1 MTRAWNGVWLTVAFL
16 AELAA
21 LAALAYGGWRI
32 PGPTGLRV
40 VLAVAAPTGAAVLWG
55 LFAAP
60 RAPRRSPGPA
70 LAVKVLVFGSAVL
83 VLALTGHG
91 WLALALAAG
100 AMLSELLSTAPEPGP
115 RPVRRPGD

>member
-21 LAALAYGGWRI
+21 LAALAHGGWRA
-32 PGPTGLRV
+32 PGPTGLRLL
-40 VLAVAAPTGAAVLWG
+40 LAVAAPVVAAVLWG

-60 RAPRRSPGPA
+60 RAPRRSPAPA

-83 VLALTGHG
+83 VLALTGHPV
-91 WLALALAAG
+91 LALVLAAG
-100 AMLSELLSTAPEPGP
+100 ATLSELLSTAPEPAD
-115 RPVRRPGD
+115 RPVTRPGD